1 MCVFATPSVEH
12 VAMTAPAARRS
23 SCTTL
28 SRTPVLAAIATAP
41 SSAMT
46 RQSRKP
52 RTFTHAHRQ
61 RLDRAIA
68 HYLDECYAQKSAAR
82 VSEFAA
88 FLRRNPEYLT
98 RTAVS
103 IVGVPLREYLRT
115 KQLEEAERLIVTTPL
130 PMREIALHAGFGTTS
145 TFYRCFR
152 QAHGMSPG
160 VFREVRK

>member
-1 MCVFATPSVEH
+1 
-12 VAMTAPAARRS
+12 MTASAARS
-23 SCTTL
+23 SRTIL
-28 SRTPVLAAIATAP
+28 SRTTVLGGIATPP
-41 SSAMT
+41 SSAMNS
-46 RQSRKP
+46 RARKP
-52 RTFTHAHRQ
+52 RTFTHVHRQ
-61 RLDRAIA
+61 RLDRVIA
-68 HYLDECYAQKSAAR
+68 HYLDDCYANRSAAR

-88 FLRRNPEYLT
+88 FLRRSPEYLT

-152 QAHGMSPG
+152 QAHGMTPG
-160 VFREVRK
+160 TFREVRK

>member
-1 MCVFATPSVEH
+1 
-12 VAMTAPAARRS
+12 MTASAARR
-23 SCTTL
+23 T
-28 SRTPVLAAIATAP
+28 SRTNLSPRTPPVLSGIAASP
-41 SSAMT
+41 LFAMT
-46 RQSRKP
+46 RRARKP

-68 HYLDECYAQKSAAR
+68 HYLDDCYARKRAAR
-82 VSEFAA
+82 VAEFAA
-88 FLRRNPEYLT
+88 FLERSPEYLT

-130 PMREIALHAGFGTTS
+130 PMHEIALHAGFGTTS

-152 QAHGMSPG
+152 QAHGMPPG
-160 VFREVRK
+160 AFREVRK

>member
-1 MCVFATPSVEH
+1 
-12 VAMTAPAARRS
+12 MTASAARRS
-23 SCTTL
+23 SRTTL
-28 SRTPVLAAIATAP
+28 SRTPVLAVIATAP

-46 RQSRKP
+46 RRERKP

-61 RLDRAIA
+61 GLDRAIA
-68 HYLDECYAQKSAAR
+68 LYLDECYANKSAAR

-88 FLRRNPEYLT
+88 FLKRNPEYLT

-145 TFYRCFR
+145 TFYRCFQ
-152 QAHGMSPG
+152 QAHGMPPG

>member
-1 MCVFATPSVEH
+1 
-12 VAMTAPAARRS
+12 MTASAPRRS
-23 SCTTL
+23 SRTTL

-46 RQSRKP
+46 MRERKP

-68 HYLDECYAQKSAAR
+68 HYLDQCYASRSAAR

-88 FLRRNPEYLT
+88 FLERNPEYMT

-115 KQLEEAERLIVTTPL
+115 RQLEEAERLIVTTPL

-145 TFYRCFR
+145 TFYRCFK
-152 QAHGMSPG
+152 QAHNMTPG
-160 VFREVRK
+160 AFREVRK